1 MLNQVIGSFRIDRE
15 LGVGGMGVV
24 YLATHLDSG
33 RHVAL
38 KVLSED
44 RVQSTQVGQ
53 RFEREV
59 SILKKLRHKNVVR
72 YYGGGVYDGQR
83 YCVMEVLDGGTL
95 EDFLNQRNRRL
106 TWEQAVDVGTQV
118 CAALQHAHQH
128 DVIHRDLKPGNL
140 FLNQRGQLKLGDF
153 GIARDTT
160 MEGMTL
166 AGRTV
171 GTYAY
176 MAPEQIEGS
185 PPVSGKTD
193 LYALGCVLYEVL
205 TGRTPFLAETPAEML
220 IRHVQDQPRPVSELA
235 ADCPGRLQQV
245 IDKLLAKAPADRYDD
260 AVAVLLELQQI
271 PGKVTSP

>member
-1 MLNQVIGSFRIDRE
+1 
-15 LGVGGMGVV
+15 MGVV

-33 RHVAL
+33 RQVAL
-38 KVLSED
+38 KVLSQD
-44 RVQSTQVGQ
+44 HVQSAQVIQ
-53 RFEREV
+53 RFDREV
-59 SILKKLRHKNVVR
+59 AILKKLRHKNVVR
-72 YYGGGVYDGQR
+72 YYGGGVYEGQR

-106 TWEQAVDVGTQV
+106 TWEQAVDVGIQV
-118 CAALQHAHQH
+118 CEALDHAHQH
-128 DVIHRDLKPGNL
+128 GIIHRDLKPGNL

-160 MEGMTL
+160 TEGMTQ

-193 LYALGCVLYEVL
+193 LYALGCVLYEVM

-220 IRHVQDQPRPVSELA
+220 IRHVQDRPKPVGARVSG
-235 ADCPGRLQQV
+235 CPMHLQQIV
-245 IDKLLAKAPADRYDD
+245 GKLLCKRPADRFPD
-260 AVAVLLELQQI
+260 AQAVLTELSQLDD
-271 PGKVTSP
+271 KVANESTG